1 MHGYKCAN
9 ERHRSTEEMRDTQ
22 SAHTTSSRLY
32 GSSSISSTAP
42 QINLI
47 VLVFSIYTYL
57 CVTRFGC
64 VFPAQCVDVAFLFY
78 NPNRIHLHHQL
89 FFTFTIL
96 FVGYAFFGGDEYHMH
111 NFRVINLRVQS
122 FFLSIKHSKKLKHL
136 RRECMHSPDK
146 TRQCFMLNLSN
157 VLFSLLRRK

>member
-64 VFPAQCVDVAFLFY
+64 VFPAQCVDVAFLFC

-89 FFTFTIL
+89 FLHSQYFLSVIL
-96 FVGYAFFGGDEYHMH
+96 FLGVMNIICTISESSILESKIFF
-111 NFRVINLRVQS
+111 
-122 FFLSIKHSKKLKHL
+122 SIKHFKKLKHL

-146 TRQCFMLNLSN
+146 TRQCFMFNLSN